1 MVQLGLR
8 LKGPSVMVVE
18 FIQYLSARMS
28 SEAVDIHIQL
38 KLNGT
43 VVMFVMYVAIIIIFT
58 SSLLIV
64 VHFYSLL
71 QPVKELC
78 KESFR

>member
-1 MVQLGLR
+1 
-8 LKGPSVMVVE
+8 
-18 FIQYLSARMS
+18 MS

-58 SSLLIV
+58 SSVLIV